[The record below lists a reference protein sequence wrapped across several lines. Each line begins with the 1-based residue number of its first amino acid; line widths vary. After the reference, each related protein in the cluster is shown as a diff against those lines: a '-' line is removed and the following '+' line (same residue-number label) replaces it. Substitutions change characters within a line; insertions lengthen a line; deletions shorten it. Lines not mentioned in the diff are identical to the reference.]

1 MLRKLE
7 QDRKFSVEQQDSG
20 IYYLVGDAIPIQI
33 VIVQKLSKEHNY
45 WLNNLRND
53 LKAGSEIKNFI
64 ESYSKNKN
72 SKLYQALADAVMRA
86 NWEKLKEGSNMCEA
100 LKELFA
106 DDFKES
112 EL

>member
-1 MLRKLE
+1 MEERLP
-7 QDRKFSVEQQDSG
+7 FA
-20 IYYLVGDAIPIQI
+20 AIR
-33 VIVQKLSKEHNY
+33 LSSMTNCLPPPSPVCLFWNGKWSTY
-45 WLNNLRND
+45 
-53 LKAGSEIKNFI
+53 G
-64 ESYSKNKN
+64 KNKN

-112 EL
+112 ESKAGTPAELRERLKAEPRVQLLKL